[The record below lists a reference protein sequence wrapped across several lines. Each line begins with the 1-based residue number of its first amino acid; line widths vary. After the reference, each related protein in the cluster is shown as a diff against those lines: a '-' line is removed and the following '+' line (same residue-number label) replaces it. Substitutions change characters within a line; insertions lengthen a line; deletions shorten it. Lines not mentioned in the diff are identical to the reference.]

1 MLRRTNFN
9 LFARPFAGF
18 GQLTDWEKTKEPKG
32 DLINARYGWRTGQVP
47 KFGARSPFHRQLLM
61 RRMLT
66 ELVRRDHVIV
76 VGARAPALRMMA
88 DRLVRY
94 CKNGDTA
101 SRQHVAYVLQD
112 PLMVDKAFDEYP
124 RRFKDHYGSFTMVT
138 QLKAIRARDFKQ
150 MYFVEFKNRD
160 LSDCHK
166 GEDYTRGPDRF
177 FLPPRVTETERGV
190 IRPPHVQMA
199 FDRWASKFKTEEFHH
214 WWKMRHAKMRF
225 WGIRNVPHPS
235 EVEPLWNEKD
245 EEEWHGEML
254 TGSGDAAAY
263 DLDEA
268 SDLVEG
274 ESSEMNLDGSPI
286 DSGLELPN
294 K

>member
-1 MLRRTNFN
+1 MSPFQKGN
-9 LFARPFAGF
+9 L
-18 GQLTDWEKTKEPKG
+18 QNWETALEPRG
-32 DLINARYGWRTGQVP
+32 DLINVTYGWKKGNLPRYT
-47 KFGARSPFHRQLLM
+47 ARSEFHRQLVM

-76 VGARAPALRMMA
+76 AGARAPALRTMA
-88 DRLVRY
+88 DRLVRM
-94 CKNGDTA
+94 CRNGDTS

-124 RRFKDHYGSFTMVT
+124 RRFKDHHHGSFTMVT
-138 QLKAIRARDFKQ
+138 KLRSVRAQNFSPL
-150 MYFVEFKNRD
+150 YFVEFKNRD

-177 FLPPRVTETERGV
+177 FLPPKITETERGV
-190 IRPPHVQMA
+190 IRPPHIQMA
-199 FDRWASKFKTEEFHH
+199 FDRWASKFKTEEFHL

-225 WGIRNVPHPS
+225 WGFRNVPHPS
-235 EVEPLWNEKD
+235 DVEPLWNEKD

-254 TGSGDAAAY
+254 AGSGDAAAY

-268 SDLVEG
+268 SEIAEA
-274 ESSEMNLDGSPI
+274 ESTSTFET
-286 DSGLELPN
+286 

>member
-1 MLRRTNFN
+1 MLRRTQVE
-9 LFARPFAGF
+9 LRYTRPHFLWPFRKGDHPDHWEKIPEPRGELINVHYGF
-18 GQLTDWEKTKEPKG
+18 GKG
-32 DLINARYGWRTGQVP
+32 DIPRFYARTD
-47 KFGARSPFHRQLLM
+47 FHRQQLM

-76 VGARAPALRMMA
+76 HGARAPALRLMA
-88 DRLVRY
+88 DRLVRFS
-94 CKNGDTA
+94 KNGDTG
-101 SRQHVAYVLQD
+101 SRQHVAYFLQD

-124 RRFKDHYGSFTMVT
+124 RRFKDHHGSFTMVT
-138 QLKAIRARDFKQ
+138 KLRTMRARDRVPL
-150 MYFVEFKNRD
+150 YFVELKNRD

-166 GEDYTRGPDRF
+166 GEDYSRGPDRF

-190 IRPPHVQMA
+190 VRPPHVQMA

-214 WWKMRHAKMRF
+214 WWKLRHAKMRF
-225 WGIRNVPHPS
+225 WGQRDVQHPAD
-235 EVEPLWNEKD
+235 VEPLWNEKD

-254 TGSGDAAAY
+254 AGGGDAAAY

-268 SDLVEG
+268 SETVEA
-274 ESSEMNLDGSPI
+274 ESYEM
-286 DSGLELPN
+286 